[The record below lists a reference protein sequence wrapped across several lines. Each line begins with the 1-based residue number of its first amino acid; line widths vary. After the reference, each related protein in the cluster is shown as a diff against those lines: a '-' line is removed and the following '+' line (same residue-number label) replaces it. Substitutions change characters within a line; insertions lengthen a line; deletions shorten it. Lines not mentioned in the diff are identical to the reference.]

1 MRKENDLIVD
11 KKNNISF
18 IFSGEPYSVITDD
31 SPATIHAE
39 CVGCKRAS
47 DLRTCFHCEK
57 PLCADCRGKH
67 HEFQKKEVDLSV
79 HYLTTKSDQLIILA
93 RKSRHIDRH
102 LDIFNSSSS
111 SSRGFECKS

>member
-1 MRKENDLIVD
+1 MRNEKDLIVD
-11 KKNNISF
+11 KNKNISF

-39 CVGCKRAS
+39 CVGCKRTS

-67 HEFQKKEVDLSV
+67 HESQKKDVDQSV
-79 HYLTTKSDQLIILA
+79 HNLTNKTDQLIILA
-93 RKSRHIDRH
+93 RKSRYIDHH
-102 LDIFNSSSS
+102 LDLFYSSF
-111 SSRGFECKS
+111 RGFECKS